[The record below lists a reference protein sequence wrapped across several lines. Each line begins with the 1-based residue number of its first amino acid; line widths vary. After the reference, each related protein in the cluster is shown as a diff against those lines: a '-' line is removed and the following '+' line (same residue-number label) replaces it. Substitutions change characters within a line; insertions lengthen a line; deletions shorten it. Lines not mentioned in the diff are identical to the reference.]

1 MGDFTMAIHLRRIV
15 FATLALVCFISP
27 PVSMAQRPEATISA
41 APGTLV
47 RWAAPGTARCSM
59 RGRAWAAL
67 HGTCYYPI
75 DLLDKPGPIAIAIWG
90 TGPKEFARISVVAN
104 DYGTEEIT
112 LPDIPQAN
120 PSREDLKRDAGD
132 QVLLGKIWRR
142 KEGPAQFTLPL
153 GAPVRP
159 MSVGKS
165 FGVKRVYNGKLA
177 EQAHMG
183 SDYDS
188 PVGSPILAV
197 AAGTVVFANEMF
209 FEGNAVFIDHGDG
222 LISMYFHLSDIK
234 VQAGQEVRK
243 GETLGREGATG
254 RATGPHLWFG
264 IRWHDARIDP
274 RFLLEEPSKIPAV
287 NRASQ

>member
-1 MGDFTMAIHLRRIV
+1 MMLIHLRGIL
-15 FATLALVCFISP
+15 FGAFTLVCLIPP
-27 PVSMAQRPEATISA
+27 PVSTAQGHEATISV

-47 RWAAPGTARCSM
+47 RWVAPGAKRCSM
-59 RGRAWAAL
+59 KGRSWAAL
-67 HGTCYYPI
+67 EGTCYYPI
-75 DLLDKPGPIAIAIWG
+75 DLLQKPGPIMIALWG
-90 TGPKEFARISVVAN
+90 SGPKEFARISVEPN
-104 DYGTEEIT
+104 DYGTEEVT

-120 PSREDLKRDAGD
+120 PSREDLRRDAGD
-132 QVLLGKIWRR
+132 QALLSRIWAR
-142 KEGPAQFTLPL
+142 KEGPAKFTLPL
-153 GAPVRP
+153 GPPVRP
-159 MSVGKS
+159 LPLGKS

-188 PVGSPILAV
+188 PVGSSILAV
-197 AAGTVVFANEMF
+197 AGGTVVFAKEMF

-222 LISMYFHLSDIK
+222 LISMYFHLSEIK

-264 IRWHDARIDP
+264 VRWHDARINP
-274 RFLLEEPSKIPAV
+274 KFVLEEPGRIPSV
-287 NRASQ
+287 NRVSQ

>member
-1 MGDFTMAIHLRRIV
+1 MAIHPRGII
-15 FATLALVCFISP
+15 FSTLALVSFISP
-27 PVSMAQRPEATISA
+27 PVSTAQGHDAGISA
-41 APGTLV
+41 APGTVV
-47 RWAAPGTARCSM
+47 RWTAKGATRCSM
-59 RGRAWAAL
+59 RGRSWAAL
-67 HGTCYYPI
+67 EGTCYYPI
-75 DLLDKPGPIAIAIWG
+75 DLLDKPGPIAIALWG
-90 TGPKEFARISVVAN
+90 TGPKESARISVQAN

-120 PSREDLKRDAGD
+120 PSREDLNRDAGD
-132 QVLLGKIWRR
+132 QMLLGKIWRT

-165 FGVKRVYNGKLA
+165 FGVKRVYNGKMA

-209 FEGNAVFIDHGDG
+209 FEGNAVFIDHGNG

-234 VQAGQEVRK
+234 VQTGQEVRK

-264 IRWHDARIDP
+264 VRWHDARINP
-274 RFLLEEPSKIPAV
+274 KFLLEAPAKIPAV
-287 NRASQ
+287 N

>member
-1 MGDFTMAIHLRRIV
+1 MVIHLRGII
-15 FATLALVCFISP
+15 FGTLAWGILIPPLVS
-27 PVSMAQRPEATISA
+27 SAQGHEAIISA

-47 RWAAPGTARCSM
+47 RWAAPGATRCSM
-59 RGRAWAAL
+59 RGRTWAAL
-67 HGTCYYPI
+67 QKTCYYPI
-75 DLLDKPGPIAIAIWG
+75 DLLDKPGPIPIAIWG
-90 TGPKEFARISVVAN
+90 TGSKEFARISVEAY

-112 LPDIPQAN
+112 LPDIPQAH
-120 PSREDLKRDAGD
+120 PSPEDLKRDAGD
-132 QVLLGKIWRR
+132 RVLLGKIWRA

-153 GAPVRP
+153 GPPVRP

-165 FGVKRVYNGKLA
+165 FGVKRVFNGKDA

-183 SDYDS
+183 CDYDS
-188 PVGSPILAV
+188 PVGSPIQAV
-197 AAGTVVFANEMF
+197 AAGTIVYAGEMF

-234 VQAGQEVRK
+234 VQAGQEVKK

-264 IRWHDARIDP
+264 VRWHDARIDP
-274 RFLLEEPSKIPAV
+274 KFLLEAPGKIPAV
-287 NRASQ
+287 NRTAQ

>member
-1 MGDFTMAIHLRRIV
+1 MVIHVCRII
-15 FATLALVCFISP
+15 FALLAVACFIP
-27 PVSMAQRPEATISA
+27 LPVSTAQRPEPTIST

-47 RWAAPGTARCSM
+47 RWVAAGATRCSM
-59 RGRAWAAL
+59 RGRSWAAL
-67 HGTCYYPI
+67 EGTCYYPI
-75 DLLDKPGPIAIAIWG
+75 DLLDKPGPIAIAIEG
-90 TGPKEFARISVVAN
+90 TGPKRFAHISVVAT
-104 DYGTEEIT
+104 DYGTEEII

-120 PSREDLKRDAGD
+120 PSREDLKRDAD
-132 QVLLGKIWRR
+132 DRVLLGKIWMR

-153 GAPVRP
+153 GPPVRP

-274 RFLLEEPSKIPAV
+274 GFLLEEPSKIPAV
-287 NRASQ
+287 NRATQ